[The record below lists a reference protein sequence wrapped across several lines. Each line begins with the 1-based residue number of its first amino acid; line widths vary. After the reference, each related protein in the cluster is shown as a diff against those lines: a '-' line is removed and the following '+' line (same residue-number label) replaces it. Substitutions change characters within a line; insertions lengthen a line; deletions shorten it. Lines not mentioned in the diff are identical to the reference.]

1 MSDATEGSTL
11 VIGCGNL
18 LGADDGVGLTAL
30 EHLRAWDL
38 PPDVELADGGTWGLN
53 LLPLIEGATRVL
65 LLDAVK
71 TGADPGSLTTLERDQ
86 IPRFLSTKVSPHQI
100 DLREV
105 LALAEFR
112 GTLPQET
119 VVIGIEPERIEMS
132 ADLSPA
138 VAERV
143 DDLVLAAVERLRTW
157 GHRVPLPVEVGACTS

>member
-1 MSDATEGSTL
+1 MSNATEGTTL

-30 EHLRAWDL
+30 ERLRDWDL

-53 LLPLIEGATRVL
+53 LLPLIEGAKRVL
-65 LLDAVK
+65 LMDAVK

-157 GHRVPLPVEVGACTS
+157 GHRVRPPVEVGACTS